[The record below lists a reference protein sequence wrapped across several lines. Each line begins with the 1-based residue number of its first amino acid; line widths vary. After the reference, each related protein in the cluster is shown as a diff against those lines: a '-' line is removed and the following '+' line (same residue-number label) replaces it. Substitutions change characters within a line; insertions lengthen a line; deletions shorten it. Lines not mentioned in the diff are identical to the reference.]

1 MDVFRLFDDLRRRQA
16 TNWHATEIFSL
27 RAQIVRPHAV
37 SALVSSGCPTRWM
50 GQNASRAARTLLAR
64 FFMDGANIHR
74 SSIRRNL
81 RMATLTDLHSSP
93 TAAVAAPVLS
103 IVTTV
108 YRSEQFLGTFID
120 EMVQAI
126 SEAGIVD
133 YEIIFVNDGSP
144 DSSGEL
150 LLQARNSNPR
160 IKIIDL
166 SRNFGHHKAML
177 AGLSFANGDLTFII
191 DCDLEVRPGVLK
203 RFLDTRRATSVDVV
217 YGVQEERKGAT
228 MERIGGAIFWKLYN
242 LLSDTAVPENV
253 LSERLMT
260 RRYVKAL
267 ISLGDRNVFLGGMMY
282 WAGFQQ
288 VPIIVQKSIREGI
301 STYSFRKRFSLLLD
315 AVISFSTVPLKL
327 VLFVGLST
335 TLLVVLSG
343 LMLLIRKIL
352 HPEAVLA
359 GFTSIMLVT
368 IGMAGIVITVL
379 GVIGLYIARIYIQ
392 TQGRP
397 LFIVR
402 DYHD

>member
-1 MDVFRLFDDLRRRQA
+1 
-16 TNWHATEIFSL
+16 
-27 RAQIVRPHAV
+27 
-37 SALVSSGCPTRWM
+37 
-50 GQNASRAARTLLAR
+50 
-64 FFMDGANIHR
+64 
-74 SSIRRNL
+74 
-81 RMATLTDLHSSP
+81 MATQTDLHSSQ
-93 TAAVAAPVLS
+93 TAAAALPALS

-108 YRSEQFLGTFID
+108 YRSERFLDTFID

-126 SEAGIVD
+126 SEVGIVD

-144 DSSGEL
+144 DNSGEL
-150 LLQARNSNPR
+150 LLQARHSNPR
-160 IKIIDL
+160 IKIITL

-177 AGLSFANGDLTFII
+177 AGLSFASGDLTLLI

-203 RFLDTRRATSVDVV
+203 RFFDTQRATDVDVV
-217 YGVQEERKGAT
+217 YGVQEERKGAGV
-228 MERIGGAIFWKLYN
+228 ERIGGAIFWKLFN

-253 LSERLMT
+253 VTERLMT

-288 VPIIVQKSIREGI
+288 IPITVQKSVREGA

-327 VLFVGLST
+327 VLFTGLGI
-335 TLLVVLSG
+335 TLLAFLGG

-352 HPEAVLA
+352 HPEALLA
-359 GFTSIMLVT
+359 GFTSIVLIT

-379 GVIGLYIARIYIQ
+379 GVIGLYIARIYTQ

-402 DYHD
+402 EYHD